1 MSSNEPRVC
10 RALSQHVS
18 FYRSDGYDP
27 SAPSS
32 ENFEYFCCS
41 ACVSDD
47 ARESCSARESSSPLA
62 TFLSLSENESAD
74 SVHSGLGVSFS
85 AQQDNFPGY
94 NPFDGDNLPYSPIP
108 DSAHPWDETQ
118 QQSYDSVSVET
129 TAELQQQPYDSTSAE
144 IRAGSQDGSTSR
156 HRCDKCNKSFAD
168 NNGLKRHVETI
179 HEHGQVDWVCTVK
192 SCGKYGRPILRK
204 DNFRR
209 HCKKKHPTVNLKQFG
224 L

>member
-1 MSSNEPRVC
+1 
-10 RALSQHVS
+10 
-18 FYRSDGYDP
+18 
-27 SAPSS
+27 
-32 ENFEYFCCS
+32 
-41 ACVSDD
+41 VSDD

-74 SVHSGLGVSFS
+74 SVHSGLGFSFS
-85 AQQDNFPGY
+85 AQQDIFPGY
-94 NPFDGDNLPYSPIP
+94 NPFDGDNLPYSPIS
-108 DSAHPWDETQ
+108 DFAHPWDETQ
-118 QQSYDSVSVET
+118 QQSHDSISVET
-129 TAELQQQPYDSTSAE
+129 TAETKQQPYDSNSVE

-168 NNGLKRHVETI
+168 NNGLKRHVETK

-192 SCGKYGRPILRK
+192 SCGKYGRPFSRK

-209 HCKKKHPTVNLKQFG
+209 HCKTKHPMVNLKQFG